1 MKFISNQNGK
11 AVFQH
16 NGTILI
22 AAYSMKSSTVAVT
35 PSRLAAECAALRN
48 TAR

>member
-1 MKFISNQNGK
+1 MKYITTRNGK
-11 AVFQH
+11 AVFEV
-16 NGTILI
+16 NGKQLT